1 MQVSI
6 VDYSLRP
13 LSRSLTATDI
23 LRSFKG
29 CYDIFY
35 ENYLHAGIGRQVHKL
50 SQKPRGVWA
59 INVAQSTNVKRHTDE
74 QASDV
79 NDPETE
85 EDGTA
90 VYADYIYWDDDASD
104 EEAIHNGE
112 SASDFQDAIYTSG
125 ANQGAFPS
133 PG

>member
-1 MQVSI
+1 M
-6 VDYSLRP
+6 
-13 LSRSLTATDI
+13 
-23 LRSFKG
+23 
-29 CYDIFY
+29 
-35 ENYLHAGIGRQVHKL
+35 
-50 SQKPRGVWA
+50 
-59 INVAQSTNVKRHTDE
+59 DE

-112 SASDFQDAIYTSG
+112 DASDFQDAIYTSG